1 MVSYKELKNG
11 KKYKLGDIIVGKFV
25 RVDRDSDDD
34 IVLIFTDS
42 QYGEPGEN
50 TIYPDEEDDFEEIKR
65 NAVSSTKNKRSKK
78 NKTKNKTTKTRTKQ
92 KSKMFSNKI
101 MIKTL
106 GNDI

>member
-11 KKYKLGDIIVGKFV
+11 KNYKLGDIIVGKFV

-42 QYGEPGEN
+42 QHGDPGEN
-50 TIYPDEEDDFEEIKR
+50 TIYPDEEDDFEETKR
-65 NAVSSTKNKRSKK
+65 NSVGSTKNKRSKK
-78 NKTKNKTTKTRTKQ
+78 NKTKNKKTNTRTKQ
-92 KSKMFSNKI
+92 KSKRFSNKK